1 MFCIKM
7 RFFPFVITLLM
18 LFCCN
23 CAFMDDRLIIT
34 DDLRKSYTADELKDV
49 FELYQDDFLEVAEI
63 VLNSESFGKTV
74 GAGANDIWTT
84 DSMIFFTEEE
94 WSKIVNL
101 FSDTGLAKIERSRK
115 IGKDFVRFIYL
126 WDGVRAVLY
135 YCQTENESDLS
146 NYALDYSV
154 WERIREYWWI
164 GYVTT
169 SEFEQMIR
177 ESVHT
182 H

>member
-1 MFCIKM
+1 ME
-7 RFFPFVITLLM
+7 RFVKSRVIWAKCNFPL
-18 LFCCN
+18 
-23 CAFMDDRLIIT
+23 
-34 DDLRKSYTADELKDV
+34 S
-49 FELYQDDFLEVAEI
+49 QSI
-63 VLNSESFGKTV
+63 VLPSCGDRQGSGECRPKSSESFGKTV

-84 DSMIFFTEEE
+84 DSKTFFTEEE